1 LRQSFCLNIWKK
13 LTGDRMSSAE
23 NEKTSAEQLAEGD
36 EKLIQEPKSKKEQK
50 APTIYCGI
58 CSLPLE
64 YCEYMPCFEKC
75 KDWLAEHHPSLYA
88 ELYLSK
94 DNQNLELG
102 EAQRNVVQTASSKR
116 GGKAAVK
123 DEAKIKEKI
132 EAQRSSATITI
143 RKYDRSKRKAMT
155 IVKGLDE
162 AGGVDLKKA
171 AKRFAGKFAC
181 GAAVTEDTIKGG
193 LEITIQGD
201 VVVELRDFILQE
213 YPNINSEQIH
223 LLEK

>member
-1 LRQSFCLNIWKK
+1 
-13 LTGDRMSSAE
+13 
-23 NEKTSAEQLAEGD
+23 
-36 EKLIQEPKSKKEQK
+36 
-50 APTIYCGI
+50 
-58 CSLPLE
+58 
-64 YCEYMPCFEKC
+64 MPSFEKC
-75 KDWLAEHHPSLYA
+75 KEWLAEQHPSLYA

-94 DNQNLELG
+94 DSQDLKLG
-102 EAQRNVVQTASSKR
+102 DVHQNVVQTASSKR

-132 EAQRSSATITI
+132 EAKRSSAIVTI
-143 RKYDRSKRKAMT
+143 RKHDRSKRKAMT

-162 AGGVDLKKA
+162 AGGIDLKKT

-201 VVVELRDFILQE
+201 VVLELREFILQE
-213 YPNINSEQIH
+213 YPSIKADQIQ